1 MVSTFQKSNP
11 KRETE
16 TKNREKQKP
25 KTKKNIMKTQ
35 IPLDQFNE
43 ILNRTHIAN
52 EIKSFLTRFPEIKED
67 INQKKGIYLY
77 GASGVGKTQFAIHL
91 VKEMGFDPILYD
103 AGDLRNKAFM
113 TSIASQHLST
123 KNVIQLFRNQPKKIV
138 LIMDE
143 IDGLNRNDQGG
154 ISALTKLIRHKKMK
168 KQKKENSSAHPII
181 CISNYYTDKK
191 IRELMKVCYTYELK
205 EPTLQQKAH
214 LLNHFCPL
222 LRPPTSNIPHTHP
235 DTTETHTQTI
245 RDSILYYVQGDIRKL
260 AFISSLVTEEGMRKY
275 IESDGKE
282 PPPFL
287 SIFKTKNYND
297 DVKEITRDLLVKPY
311 RFEDHNEIMNDT
323 DRTTIALLYHE
334 NVVDVL
340 SEYPS
345 CQSIP
350 FYLKLLD
357 NICFSDYMYRIT
369 FQNQIWQFNEMCSI
383 IKTMYN
389 NFLYHQWASK
399 PNTILDAKEIRFTK
413 ILTKYNTEYGNMI
426 FLFLLCE
433 EMGMDKKDVFAFFQE
448 MRLFFTSA
456 RVTNQPGKGGNQ
468 YDTPAIISEMEKVFE
483 SQCNISKLE
492 IRRMYRF
499 LDQLN
504 YAEGN
509 VTHGRDGLNGDEYEM
524 EKEFS
529 EEEEEEDED

>member
-1 MVSTFQKSNP
+1 MKSL
-11 KRETE
+11 
-16 TKNREKQKP
+16 
-25 KTKKNIMKTQ
+25 
-35 IPLDQFNE
+35 IPNDEFNE
-43 ILNRTHIAN
+43 IMDRTNIAN
-52 EIKSFLTRFPEIKED
+52 EIRSFLTRFSEIKQD
-67 INQKKGIYLY
+67 INQKKGIYIY
-77 GASGVGKTQFAIHL
+77 GASGVGKTQFAMNL

-123 KNVIQLFRNQPKKIV
+123 KNVIQLFRNKPKKIV

-205 EPTLQQKAH
+205 EPTSIQKSR
-214 LLNHFCPL
+214 LLDRFCPKL
-222 LRPPTSNIPHTHP
+222 SICESQCIHNGKTNEKILDNIR
-235 DTTETHTQTI
+235 E
-245 RDSILYYVQGDIRKL
+245 SIMYYVQGDIRKL
-260 AFISSLVTEEGMRKY
+260 SFISSLVTEECIEKY
-275 IESDGKE
+275 IKSEGKE
-282 PPPFL
+282 KPAFL
-287 SIFKTKNYND
+287 SIFQTKNYND

-311 RFEDHNEIMNDT
+311 RFEEHNEIMNDT

-340 SEYPS
+340 SNYPS

-369 FQNQIWQFNEMCSI
+369 FQSQIWQFNEMCSL

-389 NFLYHQWASK
+389 NYLYHQWASDNSK
-399 PNTILDAKEIRFTK
+399 MISAKDIRFTK

-433 EMGMDKKDVFAFFQE
+433 QMGMDKKDVFAFFQE
-448 MRLFFTSA
+448 MRLFFTAS
-456 RVTNQPGKGGNQ
+456 RPIGQGKGGNQ
-468 YDTPAIISEMEKVFE
+468 YDTPTIITEMEKVFE
-483 SQCNISKLE
+483 SQCNINKLE

-509 VTHGRDGLNGDEYEM
+509 ITHVTQEGLEEDDYEM
-524 EKEFS
+524 GKEYS
-529 EEEEEEDED
+529 EDEDDSHDD

>member
-1 MVSTFQKSNP
+1 MVFTF
-11 KRETE
+11 
-16 TKNREKQKP
+16 QKP
-25 KTKKNIMKTQ
+25 KTKIETKIETIMKTQ

-191 IRELMKVCYTYELK
+191 IRELMKVCYTYELR

-214 LLNHFCPL
+214 ILDHFCPL
-222 LRPPTSNIPHTHP
+222 LRPTLSNIPHTHP
-235 DTTETHTQTI
+235 NTENKHIQTI
-245 RDSILYYVQGDIRKL
+245 RDSILYYVQGDIRKM

-389 NFLYHQWASK
+389 NFLYHQWSSESTKPVTVK
-399 PNTILDAKEIRFTK
+399 PNVTVKINAKDIRFTK

-509 VTHGRDGLNGDEYEM
+509 VTHGREEDGMNGDDDI

-529 EEEEEEDED
+529 EEEDDEYED

>member
-1 MVSTFQKSNP
+1 
-11 KRETE
+11 
-16 TKNREKQKP
+16 
-25 KTKKNIMKTQ
+25 MKTQ

-43 ILNRTHIAN
+43 ILNRTYIAN

-191 IRELMKVCYTYELK
+191 IRELMKVCYTYELR
-205 EPTLQQKAH
+205 EPTLQQKAQ
-214 LLNHFCPL
+214 LLDNFCPL

-235 DTTETHTQTI
+235 NTDTENTENQHTQTI

-389 NFLYHQWASK
+389 NFLYHQWSSK
-399 PNTILDAKEIRFTK
+399 PNAILDAKEIRFTK

-448 MRLFFTSA
+448 MRLFFTSS

-509 VTHGRDGLNGDEYEM
+509 VTHGRDGLNGGDEYEM

-529 EEEEEEDED
+529 EEEEEEDDD